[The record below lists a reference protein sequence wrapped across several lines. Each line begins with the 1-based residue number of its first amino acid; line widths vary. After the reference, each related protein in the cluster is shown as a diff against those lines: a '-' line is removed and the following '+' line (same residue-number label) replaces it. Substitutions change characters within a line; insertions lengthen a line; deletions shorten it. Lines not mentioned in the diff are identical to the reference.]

1 MWHKEEKEKSV
12 IKLSSQYIE
21 MYLHP
26 IVIAMD
32 DLEKGIIKDRRVI
45 TVITDLLADEQRPK
59 KEYDF

>member
-12 IKLSSQYIE
+12 IKLASHYIE

-45 TVITDLLADEQRPK
+45 TVITDLLADEKRPK

>member
-1 MWHKEEKEKSV
+1 MWHKEEKEKAV
-12 IKLSSQYIE
+12 IKLASQYIE

-45 TVITDLLADEQRPK
+45 TVITDLLADESRPK